1 LPRTRFYSAVMLV
14 LSLRLQ
20 VFNLSRRLDSLE
32 AARFHTIGELQQIK
46 ASVHLMENKIG
57 LPHSPTSGVGALA
70 PELAAAVAD
79 HPEFRSIAPAPRP
92 QAEEMESS
100 FSTAPPPT
108 STSSRSPAGFK
119 KARARKPE
127 LSKVVR
133 QTIFRLLG
141 IPSAGN
147 KFHGYAST
155 PVLPDFSPTPL
166 FDPNT
171 GVRLWRWEWSKTI
184 RGSPHNAS
192 FANAVHKAIVTERQ
206 NEGKYKEVPEAD
218 WEDLDAAIDSAY
230 TNLRREKESQT
241 NPIKNQ
247 KKLEHRARNK
257 KRGLKDEKS
266 KRRRTAWNALIED
279 SDNIKLAISK
289 GVPAD
294 ADVTESFDIRYM
306 SSDESDLDDLP
317 SAAADIQVDPILN
330 SPNFD
335 SASIVDSLHHGG
347 AGDQDV
353 GGSHGD
359 GGPFSVSRNGR
370 RGPRS
375 ASPHNGSNEKI
386 FRVRPPIWRA
396 QCVYELYAALDNIK
410 LPERAFKRIQ
420 GQPRQVAPPR
430 GTPDWMI
437 DPAWK
442 VKHGE

>member
-1 LPRTRFYSAVMLV
+1 V
-14 LSLRLQ
+14 
-20 VFNLSRRLDSLE
+20 
-32 AARFHTIGELQQIK
+32 
-46 ASVHLMENKIG
+46 G
-57 LPHSPTSGVGALA
+57 LPQVSAGSVAELA
-70 PELAAAVAD
+70 PELAAAVAN
-79 HPEFRSIAPAPRP
+79 HPEFRPIAPGPRP
-92 QAEEMESS
+92 DADEPESPFGAPS
-100 FSTAPPPT
+100 VTA
-108 STSSRSPAGFK
+108 STSGGKR
-119 KARARKPE
+119 ARARKPE

-166 FDPNT
+166 YDPNT
-171 GVRLWRWEWSKTI
+171 GVRLWRWEWNRTI
-184 RGSPHNAS
+184 RGSQHNAT
-192 FANAVHKAIVTERQ
+192 FANAVHRTIMLERQ

-218 WEDLDAAIDSAY
+218 WADLDAAIDSAY

-241 NPIKNQ
+241 NPVKNQ

-266 KRRRTAWNALIED
+266 KRRRTAWNALQED
-279 SDNIKLAISK
+279 SDNLKLAISK

-294 ADVTESFDIRYM
+294 VDVNESFDIKYM

-330 SPNFD
+330 SPGFD
-335 SASIVDSLHHGG
+335 SQAIVDSLHHHHHHHGG
-347 AGDQDV
+347 DHDQTDDV
-353 GGSHGD
+353 GGSHHND
-359 GGPFSVSRNGR
+359 GGPFSVSRSGR

-386 FRVRPPIWRA
+386 FRVRSPIWRA
-396 QCVYELYAALDNIK
+396 QCVYDLYAALDNIK

-420 GQPRQVAPPR
+420 GQPRQVSPPP

-437 DPAWK
+437 DPAYK
-442 VKHGE
+442 AKHDVKGRP